1 MKTKRLIILAIISL
15 ILISNTVFAENINTS
30 LKIEKAKSETKYL
43 QNNQGTIEQEITKIN
58 SESGE
63 ATVSLTLNNK
73 LTDSENNLKYENT
86 EIFIIINENM
96 VTNEIA
102 FDNYKKYIDTL
113 SSKVFE
119 KNNNTKIGIVGM
131 QGTVADTYNDEE
143 GNLVIGENDE
153 MDVEGDSNNAEI
165 VSKLTNNKEEL
176 LKNLD
181 NMNIEKKEFYHNME
195 ATINLAKRSFS
206 KEVNKILILL
216 FDNVPNIANG
226 IKQRVDYGGWTNLTA
241 EEAIIKKHQ
250 DLVNKTKSEILS
262 LKQENIEFIQFRPK
276 ETSFDQKWYS
286 VDTGE
291 LIVNFD
297 GSSYVND
304 LYGTIENPTYGKMY
318 SLENE
323 NIEKVVTEYIYN
335 DIMENTGKD
344 MKNVEV
350 KNYFSKEILNNF
362 ELKFENSKDIDITT
376 LKENGYITWN
386 IGELKN
392 NESKKLEYKL
402 KIKDMSNYE
411 LLNKAINII
420 EKIECKYTNYEQKE
434 LNETLTDSPTI
445 KLVELKESN
454 NNDNTNE
461 NNNKEDNTTAPGILP
476 QTGENIIW
484 VIGTS
489 LIIILSIILYKA
501 YKKNYDIN

>member
-1 MKTKRLIILAIISL
+1 MKTKRLIILVIISL
-15 ILISNTVFAENINTS
+15 ILISTTVFAENISTS

-43 QNNQGTIEQEITKIN
+43 QNNQGTIEQEVTKIN
-58 SESGE
+58 SELGE

-86 EIFIIINENM
+86 EVFIIIEEDIVNNPEKYNSY
-96 VTNEIA
+96 IS
-102 FDNYKKYIDTL
+102 YIDTL
-113 SSKVFE
+113 CTKTFE
-119 KNNNTKIGIVGM
+119 KEANVKFGIIGINGPIS
-131 QGTVADTYNDEE
+131 DKNNIKNDEGEVE
-143 GNLVIGENDE
+143 GN
-153 MDVEGDSNNAEI
+153 SNNASI
-165 VSKLTNNKEEL
+165 IANLTNDKNSIIDS
-176 LKNLD
+176 LKN
-181 NMNIEKKEFYHNME
+181 MNKNKVEYYNNFQASIQ
-195 ATINLAKRSFS
+195 LAKKSYS
-206 KEVNKILILL
+206 ENVNKILISLY
-216 FDNVPNIANG
+216 DKIPIVANG
-226 IKQRVDYGGWTNLTA
+226 VKANVSYGGWTGLTA
-241 EEAIIKKHQ
+241 EQAVRKKIE
-250 DLVNKTKSEILS
+250 LVVNNTKKEIVALE
-262 LKQENIEFIQFRPK
+262 QNNIEFVQFRPDD
-276 ETSFDQKWYS
+276 TSFDQTWY
-286 VDTGE
+286 DNATGE

-335 DIMENTGKD
+335 DIMENMGNMGKD
-344 MKNVEV
+344 MKNVEI

-362 ELKFENSKDIDITT
+362 EIEFENLKDIDITT

-411 LLNKAINII
+411 LLNKVIIIN
-420 EKIECKYTNYEQKE
+420 EKIECKYTDYEQKE

-461 NNNKEDNTTAPGILP
+461 NNNKEDNTTAPGTLP
-476 QTGENIIW
+476 QTGENVIWII
-484 VIGTS
+484 GAGF
-489 LIIILSIILYKA
+489 IIILTIVLYKV
-501 YKKNYDIN
+501 YKKNNDIR